1 MSVDRIGWYL
11 FLFLAALGL
20 VFGLVGIAHGN
31 PPTLRETIIREAP
44 GLSSR
49 SEPGVEPEALAD
61 AVLAATHS
69 RQWAAL
75 LLTIAHHEAAL
86 SARIA
91 RGECRPLECD
101 AGRAWGLGQVH
112 RTQRNA
118 AFWGSPDLAVQL
130 KEMSHLAR
138 GAFDMCKSSGVP
150 FPLST
155 LRGYAG
161 RGCTGALK
169 GEAQRVATYE
179 RLLRR
184 L

>member
-1 MSVDRIGWYL
+1 MSVDRIGWTL
-11 FLFLAALGL
+11 FWFLAALGL
-20 VFGLVGIAHGN
+20 IFGLVGIAHGS
-31 PPTLRETIIREAP
+31 PPTLRETIAREAP
-44 GLSSR
+44 GLTSR
-49 SEPGVEPEALAD
+49 SEPGVDPLELAD
-61 AVLAATHS
+61 AIIAATPS

-91 RGECRPLECD
+91 RGECRPRECD

-112 RTQRNA
+112 RTARNSA
-118 AFWGSPDLAVQL
+118 VWGSPDLKIQFR
-130 KEMSHLAR
+130 EISHLAR
-138 GAFDMCKSSGVP
+138 GAFDMCKNSGVP

-161 RGCTGALK
+161 LGCTGVLK
-169 GEAQRVATYE
+169 GEAQRVATYQ
-179 RLLRR
+179 RIVRR